1 MSQYSMGREFQMSG
15 VVSGGDMTTE
25 ACTTKLAFLLGR
37 LRDPA
42 LVAKAM
48 PENLRGE
55 LTLPGPN
62 NNKYFVKNQLIIS
75 RL

>member
-1 MSQYSMGREFQMSG
+1 MSG

-25 ACTTKLAFLLGR
+25 ACTTKLAYLLGR
-37 LRDPA
+37 LKDPN

-48 PENLRGE
+48 PENIRGE
-55 LTLPGPN
+55 MSPPGLN
-62 NNKYFVKNQLIIS
+62 NNKYFVKNQLTIS